1 MGTWQTLL
9 DVCPYIPIPLMA
21 ILFALGLW
29 HEIVCSNRR
38 IAEDIKPTSIQ
49 DSTLYK
55 IEPVN
60 GNNTQSAN
68 HAIGYLT

>member
-55 IEPVN
+55 IEPSKWYK
-60 GNNTQSAN
+60 TQVADN
-68 HAIGYLT
+68 AIGYLT

>member
-29 HEIVCSNRR
+29 HEIVCSNRL
-38 IAEDIKPTSIQ
+38 IAADIKPPSIQ

-55 IEPVN
+55 IEPTKLYKTQVA
-60 GNNTQSAN
+60 NN
-68 HAIGYLT
+68 AIGYLT

>member
-1 MGTWQTLL
+1 MGAWQTLL

-38 IAEDIKPTSIQ
+38 VAAGIEPTK
-49 DSTLYK
+49 LYK
-55 IEPVN
+55 TQVA
-60 GNNTQSAN
+60 NN
-68 HAIGYLT
+68 AIGYLT

>member
-38 IAEDIKPTSIQ
+38 IAADIKPASIQ
-49 DSTLYK
+49 DSTQYK
-55 IEPVN
+55 IELQP
-60 GNNTQSAN
+60 
-68 HAIGYLT
+68 I

>member
-29 HEIVCSNRR
+29 HEIVCSNSR
-38 IAEDIKPTSIQ
+38 IAADIKPTSIQ

-55 IEPVN
+55 IEPSTGYKTKVADN
-60 GNNTQSAN
+60 
-68 HAIGYLT
+68 AIGYLT

>member
-21 ILFALGLW
+21 ILFAMGLW

-38 IAEDIKPTSIQ
+38 IAADIKPASIQ

-55 IEPVN
+55 IEPSK
-60 GNNTQSAN
+60 GYKTQVAD

>member
-1 MGTWQTLL
+1 MGAWQTLL

-29 HEIVCSNRR
+29 HEIVRSNRR
-38 IAEDIKPTSIQ
+38 IAADIKPTSIQ

-55 IEPVN
+55 IEPSKRYK
-60 GNNTQSAN
+60 TQVPDR
-68 HAIGYLT
+68 AIGYLT

>member
-29 HEIVCSNRR
+29 HEIVRSNRR
-38 IAEDIKPTSIQ
+38 IAADIKPPSIQ

-55 IEPVN
+55 IGPSK
-60 GNNTQSAN
+60 GYKTQVADN
-68 HAIGYLT
+68 AIGYLT

>member
-1 MGTWQTLL
+1 MGIWQTLL

-21 ILFALGLW
+21 ILFVLGLW
-29 HEIVCSNRR
+29 HEVVCSNRR
-38 IAEDIKPTSIQ
+38 IAANIKPPSIQ

-55 IEPVN
+55 IEPSKWYK
-60 GNNTQSAN
+60 TKSAD

>member
-1 MGTWQTLL
+1 METWQTLL

-38 IAEDIKPTSIQ
+38 IAADINPPSIQ
-49 DSTLYK
+49 DSTRYK
-55 IEPVN
+55 IEHQP
-60 GNNTQSAN
+60 
-68 HAIGYLT
+68 I

>member
-1 MGTWQTLL
+1 MGTWQALL
-9 DVCPYIPIPLMA
+9 DVCLYIPIPLMA
-21 ILFALGLW
+21 ILFAQGLW

-38 IAEDIKPTSIQ
+38 IAADIKPTSIQ

-55 IEPVN
+55 IEPSTGYKTPV
-60 GNNTQSAN
+60 AD

>member
-38 IAEDIKPTSIQ
+38 VAAGIEPTSIQ

-55 IEPVN
+55 IEPSK
-60 GNNTQSAN
+60 GYKTQVATN
-68 HAIGYLT
+68 AIGYLT

>member
-9 DVCPYIPIPLMA
+9 DVYPYIPIPLMA

-38 IAEDIKPTSIQ
+38 ITADIKPTSIQ

-55 IEPVN
+55 IEPSKRYKTQVA
-60 GNNTQSAN
+60 NN
-68 HAIGYLT
+68 AIGYLT